1 MASSRPT
8 DARSSSAYSQ
18 QRHYPSASDQ
28 SHYASASDQ
37 TTRFKAGPNR
47 SSKSSSKLKILP
59 EEPEESTSGGGTP
72 VLPSSPLYH
81 SASASV
87 PGASPVFSTGGS
99 RSASDPSR
107 YPSLHAKLQLGGGDV
122 AALSQHSH
130 EDSSS
135 SEIEDAEDEEQAEV
149 YKQLAQIPEGSM
161 RRDARRLTKRARA
174 NLPRVTAYSTATSY
188 RIREL
193 TKWLQ
198 ARRSS
203 HGTNVIQFDEC
214 LYTPYTYKFVDEAR
228 GFTPA
233 SANGKDR
240 HHGLHRSRHDP
251 PPYNG
256 NHRGHVAATAA
267 SDNKVGDLLGVPEL
281 RADQQQH
288 AQSADG
294 KVDGDR
300 TLNSE
305 EEREARREE
314 ARARRRSRFA
324 VEGMTPELFIMD
336 YGAIVIWGMTLAEEK
351 RFLRELRKFEV
362 ERLAS
367 EDVESEDLHWYLA
380 DYSRIYNDVITLR
393 RGSSYMTKLS
403 LSHALAQSTKISFF
417 EGIIDNTI
425 ESTKDIPQS
434 IAESGKIG
442 MPPAEIMKQIGHL
455 FILRMNIHLV
465 GSIVDSP
472 EIFWTQPDLEPL
484 YSAARSY
491 LEIPQRIDLLNTRVE
506 VLQDMLQ
513 LLKDQVTSSHSEY
526 LEIVVILLIMLEI
539 VLGVATMLVDLYF
552 G

>member
-1 MASSRPT
+1 MSFSRQ
-8 DARSSSAYSQ
+8 SSSTSSNRNPRAGGETSGSLPYYNPAPSQ
-18 QRHYPSASDQ
+18 QKLR
-28 SHYASASDQ
+28 
-37 TTRFKAGPNR
+37 AGPNR

-59 EEPEESTSGGGTP
+59 EEPEEGGSGGNTP
-72 VLPSSPLYH
+72 AVPASPSSG
-81 SASASV
+81 SAAV
-87 PGASPVFSTGGS
+87 LGTHQASPN
-99 RSASDPSR
+99 
-107 YPSLHAKLQLGGGDV
+107 YPFISH
-122 AALSQHSH
+122 HSH
-130 EDSSS
+130 HDVPPSQASLEEDSSS
-135 SEIEDAEDEEQAEV
+135 ENEEAEDEEQVEV
-149 YKQLAQIPEGSM
+149 YKQLSQIPEGSM

-174 NLPRVTAYSTATSY
+174 RLPRVTAYSTATSY
-188 RIREL
+188 RMREL

-203 HGTNVIQFDEC
+203 HGTNVMTFDEC
-214 LYTPYTYKFVDEAR
+214 LYTTYTYEHVDAAR
-228 GFTPA
+228 GIVPA
-233 SANGKDR
+233 VGSNHQHHYSGKDP
-240 HHGLHRSRHDP
+240 GRHDQSAC
-251 PPYNG
+251 NG
-256 NHRGHVAATAA
+256 GRDGSQHLGAKT
-267 SDNKVGDLLGVPEL
+267 GDLLGIPEL
-281 RADQQQH
+281 SQEGENEEGAADRMSK
-288 AQSADG
+288 AALG
-294 KVDGDR
+294 
-300 TLNSE
+300 SE
-305 EEREARREE
+305 EERELRREE
-314 ARARRRSRFA
+314 AKRRRRSRFA
-324 VEGMTPELFIMD
+324 VEGITPELFIMD

-351 RFLRELRKFEV
+351 RLLRELRRFEV

-425 ESTKDIPQS
+425 EATKDIPQS